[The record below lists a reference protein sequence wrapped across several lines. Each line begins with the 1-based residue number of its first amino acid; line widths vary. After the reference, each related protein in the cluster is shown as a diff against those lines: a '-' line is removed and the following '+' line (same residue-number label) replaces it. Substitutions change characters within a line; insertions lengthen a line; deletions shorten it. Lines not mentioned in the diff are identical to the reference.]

1 MNKSDV
7 DITESR
13 DGLIVSFIFM
23 IMGILV
29 IIFLA

>member
-1 MNKSDV
+1 MNNNDV

-13 DGLIVSFIFM
+13 DGLIVSFVLM

-29 IIFLA
+29 ILLLA